1 MRVVRTYYFSVRFLV
16 RRSQPIIQDLRINE
30 RVHAKMVRLIDENGV
45 QLGVM
50 SRDEAL
56 AKARSAELDLVEVA
70 PKGKPPVCRIMNY
83 GKYKYKQK
91 KKSHQKHHT
100 VQLKELRIRPK
111 TDEHDLETKI
121 KQARKFLEKKD
132 RVQVNMI
139 LRGREK
145 AHPDLAK
152 EILKQFAES
161 LEDIAKVESNVT
173 PDKRRMGV
181 IFSPKT

>member
-1 MRVVRTYYFSVRFLV
+1 MLIT
-16 RRSQPIIQDLRINE
+16 QEPRINE

-45 QLGVM
+45 QVGVI
-50 SRDEAL
+50 SKEEAL
-56 AKARSAELDLVEVA
+56 AKAKSVELDLVEVA
-70 PKGKPPVCRIMNY
+70 PNNDPPVCRIMNY

-132 RVQVNMI
+132 RVLVNM
-139 LRGREK
+139 LFRGREK

-152 EILKQFAES
+152 ELLNHFAAS
-161 LEDIAKVESNVT
+161 LEDIAKVEKDIT
-173 PDKRRMGV
+173 PDGKRMGL
-181 IFSPKT
+181 IFTPKT